1 MLQEQQGVQTQTREK
16 AAAEG
21 VARSIYTSDFEG
33 QRRRYTTVPLEPID
47 ATAGGRDRPF
57 QADVLTLLF
66 DAAHRPGTYD
76 VVSPSHALSVG
87 WMGG

>member
-1 MLQEQQGVQTQTREK
+1 MQTQTRK
-16 AAAEG
+16 MAAAKG

>member
-1 MLQEQQGVQTQTREK
+1 MQTQTREM

-21 VARSIYTSDFEG
+21 LARSICTSDFEG
-33 QRRRYTTVPLEPID
+33 KLRRYTTVPLGPID
-47 ATAGGRDRPF
+47 ATPAGRDRPF
-57 QADVLTLLF
+57 QADVLSPLF